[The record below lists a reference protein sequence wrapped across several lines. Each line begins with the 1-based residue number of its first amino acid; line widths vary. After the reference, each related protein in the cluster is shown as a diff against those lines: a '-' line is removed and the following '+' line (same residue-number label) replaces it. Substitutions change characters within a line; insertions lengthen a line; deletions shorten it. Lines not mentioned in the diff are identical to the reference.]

1 MKNQIKLTIIS
12 FFMVFFAKAQ
22 NKTILVEHFTNT
34 LCSVCASS
42 NPGLY
47 DNLRA
52 QQDVLHIAYHPSSP
66 YSGCVLNQHN
76 KTENDARTNYYSV
89 YGGTPRIVLNGS
101 VQSASLNYA
110 SANIFNS
117 FKNIAADV
125 SVNVSQTIEGNLIKS
140 TISVIRLTS
149 TVYSNLKLHVQY
161 IEDTI
166 FYNSPNGEYTHFD
179 VFRKSAN
186 GIQGMEIVLP
196 TNVGD
201 SNIIFTETEVN
212 TAWNKNRIFTL
223 AFVQNTSDKNILN
236 VAKSITSKTSST
248 VVKTSEELGINV
260 YPNPA
265 YEYVNIDLL
274 NNEKTKVTI
283 INIIGGVVF
292 NKEIVETEKID
303 LTRFNKGIYFLNL
316 ENSNGKSVNKLIIK

>member
-34 LCSVCASS
+34 LCSVCASR

>member
-12 FFMVFFAKAQ
+12 LLMVFYANAQ

-34 LCSVCASS
+34 LCSVCASR

-47 DNLRA
+47 DNVRA
-52 QQDVLHIAYHPSSP
+52 QQDVLHVAYHPSSP

-76 KTENDARTNYYSV
+76 KAENDARTNYYSI

-117 FKNIAADV
+117 FKNISADV
-125 SVNVSQTIEGNLIKS
+125 SVNVSQKIEGDLIKS
-140 TISVIRLTS
+140 HISIIRLTN
-149 TVYSNLKLHVQY
+149 TPYNNLKLHVLY
-161 IEDTI
+161 VEDTI
-166 FYNSPNGEYTHFD
+166 FYNAPNGEYTHFD

-186 GIQGMEIVLP
+186 GIQGTDIVLP

-201 SNIIFTETEVN
+201 SNIIFTETAIN
-212 TAWNKNRIFTL
+212 TAWNKNRIYTL

-236 VAKSITSKTSST
+236 VAKSNTNKTGST
-248 VVKTSEELGINV
+248 GFKTLEELGIKV

-265 YEYVNIDLL
+265 YDFVNIDLI

-283 INIIGGVVF
+283 INTLGGVVF
-292 NKEIVETEKID
+292 NKEIVASEKID
-303 LTRFNKGIYFLNL
+303 LTIYNKGIYFLSL
-316 ENSNGKSVNKLIIK
+316 ENSNGKIVKKLIIK

>member
-12 FFMVFFAKAQ
+12 FLMVFYANAQ

-34 LCSVCASS
+34 LCSVCASR

-47 DNLRA
+47 DNVRA
-52 QQDVLHIAYHPSSP
+52 QQDVLHVAYHPSSP
-66 YSGCVLNQHN
+66 YSGCILNQHN
-76 KTENDARTNYYSV
+76 KAENDARTNYYSI

-117 FKNIAADV
+117 FKNISADV
-125 SVNVSQTIEGNLIKS
+125 SVNVSQKIEGDLIKS
-140 TISVIRLTS
+140 HISIIRLTN
-149 TVYSNLKLHVQY
+149 TPYNNLKLHVLY
-161 IEDTI
+161 VEDTI
-166 FYNSPNGEYTHFD
+166 FYNAPNGEYTHFD

-186 GIQGMEIVLP
+186 GIQGTDIVLP

-201 SNIIFTETEVN
+201 SNIIFTETAIN
-212 TAWNKNRIFTL
+212 TAWNKNRIYTL

-236 VAKSITSKTSST
+236 VAKSNTNKTSST
-248 VVKTSEELGINV
+248 GFKTLEELGIKV

-265 YEYVNIDLL
+265 YDFVNIDLL

-283 INIIGGVVF
+283 INTLGGVVF
-292 NKEIVETEKID
+292 NKEIVASEKID
-303 LTRFNKGIYFLNL
+303 LTIHNKGIYFLNL
-316 ENSNGKSVNKLIIK
+316 ENSNGKIVKKIIIK

>member
-12 FFMVFFAKAQ
+12 FLMVFYANAQ

-34 LCSVCASS
+34 LCSVCASR
-42 NPGLY
+42 NPGFY
-47 DNLRA
+47 DNLRT

-140 TISVIRLTS
+140 HISIIRLTN
-149 TVYSNLKLHVQY
+149 TPYNNLKLHVLY
-161 IEDTI
+161 VEDTI
-166 FYNSPNGEYTHFD
+166 FYNAPNGEYTHFD

-186 GIQGMEIVLP
+186 GIQGTDIVLP
-196 TNVGD
+196 TNLGD
-201 SNIIFTETEVN
+201 SNIIFTETAIN
-212 TAWNKNRIFTL
+212 TAWNKNRIYTL

-236 VAKSITSKTSST
+236 VAKSNTNKTSST
-248 VVKTSEELGINV
+248 GFKTLEELGIKV

-265 YEYVNIDLL
+265 NDYVNIDLL

-283 INIIGGVVF
+283 INTLGGVVF
-292 NKEIVETEKID
+292 NKEIVASEKID
-303 LTRFNKGIYFLNL
+303 LTIYNKGIYFLNL
-316 ENSNGKSVNKLIIK
+316 ENSNGKIVKKIIIK

>member
-12 FFMVFFAKAQ
+12 FLMVFYAKAQ

-34 LCSVCASS
+34 LCSVCASR

-52 QQDVLHIAYHPSSP
+52 QQDVLHVAYHPSSP

-76 KTENDARTNYYSV
+76 KTENDSRTNYYSI

-117 FKNIAADV
+117 FKNITADV

-140 TISVIRLTS
+140 NISVIRLTNMS
-149 TVYSNLKLHVQY
+149 YSNLKLHVQY
-161 IEDTI
+161 VEDTI

-186 GIQGMEIVLP
+186 GTQGIDIVLP

-201 SNIIFTETEVN
+201 SNIISSETAIN
-212 TAWNKNRIFTL
+212 TAWNKNRIYTL

-236 VAKSITSKTSST
+236 VAKSNPTKSSST
-248 VVKTSEELGINV
+248 GVKTLEELGIKV

-265 YEYVNIDLL
+265 NEYVNIDLL
-274 NNEKTKVTI
+274 NNEKTKVSI
-283 INIIGGVVF
+283 INILGEVVF
-292 NKEIVETEKID
+292 NKEIVESEKID
-303 LTRFNKGIYFLNL
+303 LTRFNKGVYFLNL
-316 ENSNGKSVNKLIIK
+316 EKSNGKFVKKLIVK